1 MKFHRGHEPGQ
12 GHRQHG
18 EGSVHDNWSWD
29 GRAWGHDQ
37 GQVHV
42 PGRRGESDG
51 ERENWSWGYVARG
64 MREKR
69 IDDQVHI
76 FLDPIREQFMTP
88 IHDEFKGKELRWGP
102 RSLR

>member
-1 MKFHRGHEPGQ
+1 MVLGLC
-12 GHRQHG
+12 
-18 EGSVHDNWSWD
+18 SC
-29 GRAWGHDQ
+29 
-37 GQVHV
+37 
-42 PGRRGESDG
+42 
-51 ERENWSWGYVARG
+51 G